1 MKKISF
7 CEKLDFGIFFGQ
19 FFGWGGLGTRRP
31 KTSWPSGWLAGCWLV
46 EGGGWLLEGVFKRP
60 GRDMCHGPPPPRDVT
75 PRGFLKKLAYR
86 GSPIAYRGFPIA
98 YWGFSIAIGRFRLRI
113 GRSRLLLGVL
123 GYGLGVLD
131 A

>member
-1 MKKISF
+1 MLGKRAFLK
-7 CEKLDFGIFFGQ
+7 GQ
-19 FFGWGGLGTRRP
+19 
-31 KTSWPSGWLAGCWLV
+31 
-46 EGGGWLLEGVFKRP
+46 
-60 GRDMCHGPPPPRDVT
+60 GRDMCHGPPPPPRDVT

-98 YWGFSIAIGRFRLRI
+98 YWGFPIAIGRSRLWI